1 MTTRSQPG
9 LLLGFLLMR
18 VRRQKIGASRDL
30 PAPSILQ
37 RRSACGPLRHRGFS
51 TILKLVC
58 GGMLPGSIVRVPTG
72 SPALRAITK
81 HVEFRIEHRG

>member
-9 LLLGFLLMR
+9 LLPGFLLMR

-30 PAPSILQ
+30 PPSILQ

-58 GGMLPGSIVRVPTG
+58 GGVLPGSIVWVPTS

>member
-9 LLLGFLLMR
+9 LLPGFLLMR

-37 RRSACGPLRHRGFS
+37 RRSDCGPLRHRGFS

>member
-9 LLLGFLLMR
+9 LLPGFLLMR

-37 RRSACGPLRHRGFS
+37 RRCACGPLRHRGFS